1 MKKIIISTVFFAIF
15 LLDITSSYA
24 QIITIEVSNHAGS
37 GIQGFKDGP
46 SSTAQID
53 GPNGLTVDRYGN
65 VYFSDMG
72 NHRVRK
78 ISKGY
83 VTTIAGSGSPGLED
97 GKGENAKLNGP
108 TGLCVDKQGNII
120 VADYY
125 NHCIRKITPDGYV
138 TTIAGTGRAGYADGT
153 GRYAAFNYPIA
164 VACDS
169 KNNIYVADTYN
180 NTIRKI
186 SPSGEVTTFIGD
198 GRPGYKDGDARTA
211 RINQPLSLSMDM
223 YDNLYIVDSRNK
235 AIRKVSPSG
244 VASTLI
250 DSKFTGYT
258 DSTKSVLNLSFTTV
272 TGGGGGVLIEP
283 DAHNLY
289 IADGGTYSVI
299 RINLVKKLITVLA
312 GNGQPGF
319 KNGDNKT
326 ARFNGPVEVSIDKDR
341 NLYIADY
348 RNESIRKIRMIRR
361 TDPEEIKIVQQK
373 GLNINVEEKG
383 NIVTPQDKKPTTE
396 EYKVKGLV
404 YDVKTKAPMSVEI
417 LIEETHTKIKPNK
430 LTSSQQGKYDKT
442 LPAGEYKISVNQ
454 EGYMPFAENFCLPKE
469 KLHEVQVDIPLT
481 KIEVGAT
488 IQLKHIHFAPNSA
501 DLTPDSMDEIKR
513 LADFLKKHPKTVV
526 QIDGHTDKGG
536 SDDFNMKL
544 STQRARAVMV
554 ALVREGVSDK
564 QVRYKGFGNK
574 KPIASNDTPEGRRM
588 NRRTEFEIV
597 SQ

>member
-1 MKKIIISTVFFAIF
+1 MKKIILFIVFSTF
-15 LLDITSSYA
+15 LYFGVSIYA
-24 QIITIEVSNHAGS
+24 QVITIEVSNHAGS

-46 SSTAQID
+46 ASTAQID
-53 GPNGLTVDRYGN
+53 GPNGLTVDKYDN

-72 NHRVRK
+72 NHKVRK
-78 ISKGY
+78 IAKGY
-83 VTTIAGSGSPGLED
+83 VTTLAGSGIPGLQD
-97 GKGENAKLNGP
+97 GKGEEASFNGP

-125 NHCIRKITPDGYV
+125 NHCIRKISPDGYV
-138 TTIAGTGRAGYADGT
+138 TTLAGSGRAGYVEGT
-153 GRYAAFNYPIA
+153 GRYACFNYPIA

-180 NTIRKI
+180 NAIRKI
-186 SPSGEVTTFIGD
+186 LPNGEVTTFVGD
-198 GRPGYKDGDARTA
+198 GRAGYKDGDGRTA
-211 RINQPLSLSMDM
+211 RINTPLSLSMDM
-223 YDNLYIVDSRNK
+223 YDNLYIVDSKNK
-235 AIRKVSPSG
+235 AIRKVSASG
-244 VASTLI
+244 QVSTLI
-250 DSKFTGYT
+250 DSKFSGFT

-283 DAHNLY
+283 DGHNLY
-289 IADGGTYSVI
+289 IADGGTHSVI

-326 ARFNGPVEVSIDKDR
+326 ARFNDPVELGIDKER
-341 NLYIADY
+341 NLYVADY
-348 RNESIRKIRMIRR
+348 RNESIRKIKMTRK
-361 TDPEEIKIVQQK
+361 TDPEEVKIVKEK
-373 GLNINVEEKG
+373 GLTINVEEKDT
-383 NIVTPQDKKPTTE
+383 VTEQDKKPEKTE
-396 EYKVKGLV
+396 YRIKGIV
-404 YDVKTKAPMSVEI
+404 YEAKTKTPMSVDI
-417 LIEETHTKIKPNK
+417 VIEETHSKIKPNN
-430 LTSSQQGKYDKT
+430 LVSSSEGKYDKV
-442 LPAGEYKISVNQ
+442 LPAGEYKISVNK

-469 KLHEVQVDIPLT
+469 KLHEIEIDIPLN

-513 LADFLKKHPKTVV
+513 LADFLKKHPKTVI

-554 ALVREGVSDK
+554 ALVKEGVSEK
-564 QVRYKGFGNK
+564 QVRYKGFGNT
-574 KPIASNDTPEGRRM
+574 KPVASNDTPEGRRL
-588 NRRTEFEIV
+588 NRRTEFEII

>member
-1 MKKIIISTVFFAIF
+1 MKKITFSILITTLFYCGIF
-15 LLDITSSYA
+15 LHA
-24 QIITIEVSNHAGS
+24 QVITIEVSNHAGS

-46 SSTAQID
+46 ASTAQID
-53 GPNGLTVDRYGN
+53 APNGLTVDSYDN

-78 ISKGY
+78 ITKGY
-83 VTTIAGSGSPGLED
+83 VTTLAGSNTSGLQD
-97 GKGENAKLNGP
+97 GKGEDAKFNGP

-125 NHCIRKITPDGYV
+125 NHCIRKISPDGYV
-138 TTIAGTGRAGYADGT
+138 VTIAGSGRTGYVEGT
-153 GRYAAFNYPIA
+153 GRYACFNYPIA

-180 NTIRKI
+180 NAIRKI
-186 SPSGEVTTFIGD
+186 SPSGEVTTFVGD
-198 GRPGYKDGDARTA
+198 GRAGYKDGDGRTA
-211 RINQPLSLSMDM
+211 RISTPLSLSMDM
-223 YDNLYIVDSRNK
+223 YDNLYIVDSKNK

-244 VASTLI
+244 MVSTLI
-250 DSKFTGYT
+250 DSKFSGFV

-272 TGGGGGVLIEP
+272 TGGGGGVLVEP
-283 DAHNLY
+283 DGHNLY
-289 IADGGTYSVI
+289 IADGGTHSVI

-326 ARFNGPVEVSIDKDR
+326 ARFNDPVELGIDKER
-341 NLYIADY
+341 NLYVADY
-348 RNESIRKIRMIRR
+348 RNESIRKIKMTRK
-361 TDPEEIKIVQQK
+361 TDPEEIKIVKEK
-373 GLNINVEEKG
+373 GLTINVEEKG
-383 NIVTPQDKKPTTE
+383 TVIEQDKKPE
-396 EYKVKGLV
+396 KPEYKIKGMV
-404 YDVKTKAPMSVEI
+404 YEAKTKTPMSVDI
-417 LIEETHTKIKPNK
+417 LIEETHSKIKPNN
-430 LTSSQQGKYDKT
+430 LVSSSEGKYDKV
-442 LPAGEYKISVNQ
+442 LPAGEYKISVNK

-469 KLHEVQVDIPLT
+469 KLHEIEIDIPLA

-488 IQLKHIHFAPNSA
+488 IQLKHIHFGPNSA

-513 LADFLKKHPKTVV
+513 LADFLRKHPKTVI

-554 ALVREGVSDK
+554 ALVKEGVADK
-564 QVRYKGFGNK
+564 QVRYKGFGNT
-574 KPIASNDTPEGRRM
+574 KPIASNDTPEGRRL